1 MTLKRSKGKELL
13 AQRPRELLKG
23 LHLVKYSRC
32 RARWPC
38 TDVTVCTV
46 TVTVT
51 VLPPLTLGL
60 RSLVGNVG
68 QWADSLPT
76 RGGGFSHTGTYCP
89 RRALTQQSS

>member
-38 TDVTVCTV
+38 TDVTACTV
-46 TVTVT
+46 TVTV
-51 VLPPLTLGL
+51 LLPLTLGL

-68 QWADSLPT
+68 QWSDSLPT

>member
-32 RARWPC
+32 RAWWPC
-38 TDVTVCTV
+38 TDVTACTV
-46 TVTVT
+46 TVTV
-51 VLPPLTLGL
+51 LLPLTLGL

-76 RGGGFSHTGTYCP
+76 RGGGFSHTGIYRP